1 MIQTMEQFDCA
12 YCGEK
17 QDLPFQCNYCN
28 DKFCAE
34 HRLPEDHRCVKLHQ
48 IRTRRFGENKVQRR
62 KGIGRQ
68 GFIKR
73 VFGKFS
79 Q

>member
-1 MIQTMEQFDCA
+1 MIQIMEQFDCA

-48 IRTRRFGENKVQRR
+48 IRTRKFGENKVQRR

-73 VFGKFS
+73 GKFS

>member
-1 MIQTMEQFDCA
+1 MEKFDCA
-12 YCGEK
+12 YCGET

-28 DKFCAE
+28 DRFCAE

-48 IRTRRFGENKVQRR
+48 IRAKKFGQNTVKRS

-68 GFIKR
+68 S
-73 VFGKFS
+73 VFKKLLGKFRS
-79 Q
+79 